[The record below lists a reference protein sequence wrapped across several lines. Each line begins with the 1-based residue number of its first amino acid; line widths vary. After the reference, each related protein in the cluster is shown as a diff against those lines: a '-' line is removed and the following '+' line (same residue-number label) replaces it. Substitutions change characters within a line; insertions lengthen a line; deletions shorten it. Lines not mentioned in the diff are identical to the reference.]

1 MDQVARTVL
10 GLLLLA
16 AVACVVPL
24 VDGVRQARAVL
35 WSAARGAVQLLAVG
49 LLLGAVF
56 RAPVAV
62 LPVLAVMV
70 AAATGT
76 VAPRLAGLPVRGRW
90 RRPVAAAAAV
100 TSGAVVTGTV
110 VFATGALTPAVR
122 NLVAVGG
129 ITVGG
134 AMTASTLA
142 GRRFLAE
149 LGARRG
155 EVEGKLALGA
165 TMRQAT
171 AVAVAEALVP
181 ALDQTRT
188 TGLVTLP
195 GAFVGAL
202 FGGASPLQAARFQLV
217 VLVGLLAAE
226 SVAAVVLLRL
236 LANVP
241 VLQSSTAST

>member
-1 MDQVARTVL
+1 MNELARTGL

-16 AVACVVPL
+16 AVACLVPL
-24 VDGVRQARAVL
+24 VDGVRQGRAVV

-56 RAPVAV
+56 RVPVAV

-70 AAATGT
+70 VAATGT
-76 VAPRLAGLPVRGRW
+76 VAPRLAGLPARGRW
-90 RRPVAAAAAV
+90 RRPAAAAAAV

-110 VFATGALTPAVR
+110 VFATGALPLGVR

-129 ITVGG
+129 ITVG
-134 AMTASTLA
+134 
-142 GRRFLAE
+142 
-149 LGARRG
+149 
-155 EVEGKLALGA
+155 
-165 TMRQAT
+165 
-171 AVAVAEALVP
+171 EALVP

-202 FGGASPLQAARFQLV
+202 FGGPAP
-217 VLVGLLAAE
+217 
-226 SVAAVVLLRL
+226 
-236 LANVP
+236 
-241 VLQSSTAST
+241 